1 MEFRRLDKEKKV
13 IERGLLTR
21 FFIICIIGL
30 SIFSSEI
37 YRYNFN
43 INILCI
49 IIAILI
55 FFMSNIKKSR
65 KDLGFIKYI
74 GIGFFYITL
83 LLILRLNYVVDMS
96 NKLSC
101 ILINILLSYFESVV
115 LLLALILDKK
125 NSSTFKSNVVFIVT
139 IISMVIFLN
148 LNNNLVNKHILG
160 PNLFIILNLILLVAH
175 LIYIKKS
182 HNIKVSIEKRLL
194 ILCSIITTIYN
205 IIAYFEIKDFFILS
219 YSICTIK
226 LISFIIMYKLVE
238 RNLLSN
244 AYEQAFEG
252 LKELQNNNKE
262 LNASLIRREK
272 LLKDTKKQ
280 IAKSEKRYEEMIE
293 SISEGILI
301 FNNNNLSY
309 INDDGLD
316 YVFCKLRGGII
327 NEDINYILEVL
338 IGQKFNE
345 EEINSGFIK
354 EVKIKDKSNGNRV
367 LEITLINMDFQNKI
381 LLIKDITDLNE
392 HRTIIK
398 NVKKYIS
405 SEKVKDEF
413 YSNISHELRTPI
425 NVISSA
431 LQLNKLM
438 ISDGN
443 IEKVVRNNKLI
454 KQNCLR
460 LIRTINNFIDTNKLT
475 EGFLEAN
482 KKVYNIVDIVENVV
496 LASNKYMLL
505 KENILIFDPEE
516 EEIYM
521 YCDRVHIERIMLNI
535 LSNSLKHG
543 EIGGKIE
550 VSIKCL
556 KDNIEIIVENNAK
569 AIPEDK
575 RRVIFDKFT
584 KLDNSLA
591 RPSEGSGLGLFLTKN
606 LVELNDGKIDLKT
619 IGEDG
624 NRFII
629 NFPYS
634 DEKYVSYN
642 DVLHEINQLEEKV
655 DIEFSDIYF

>member
-1 MEFRRLDKEKKV
+1 
-13 IERGLLTR
+13 
-21 FFIICIIGL
+21 
-30 SIFSSEI
+30 
-37 YRYNFN
+37 
-43 INILCI
+43 
-49 IIAILI
+49 
-55 FFMSNIKKSR
+55 
-65 KDLGFIKYI
+65 
-74 GIGFFYITL
+74 
-83 LLILRLNYVVDMS
+83 
-96 NKLSC
+96 
-101 ILINILLSYFESVV
+101 
-115 LLLALILDKK
+115 
-125 NSSTFKSNVVFIVT
+125 VVFIVT

-194 ILCSIITTIYN
+194 ILWSIITTIYN